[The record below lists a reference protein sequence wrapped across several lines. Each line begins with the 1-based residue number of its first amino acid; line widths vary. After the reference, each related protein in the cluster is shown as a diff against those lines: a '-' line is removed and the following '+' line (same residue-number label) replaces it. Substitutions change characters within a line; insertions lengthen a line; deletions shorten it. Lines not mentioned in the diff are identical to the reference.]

1 MQFDEFVGKVQ
12 HRAKMPSS
20 MEAVNAIRATLMT
33 LGERL
38 AGGESGDLAA
48 QLPKEIGTYL
58 LYPDK
63 TESYTLKE
71 FLERVAELEDI
82 DYPDA
87 VYHARAVIE
96 TVDEAVSEGQID
108 HVLDQ
113 LPEEFDTLFT
123 SGTEGSL
130 NMPG

>member
-12 HRAKMPSS
+12 NRAKMPSS
-20 MEAVNAIRATLMT
+20 MEAVNAIRATLVT

-38 AGGESGDLAA
+38 HGGEPGDLAA
-48 QLPKEIGTYL
+48 QLPQEIGTYL

-63 TESYTLKE
+63 NETYTLKE
-71 FLERVAELEDI
+71 FFERVADLEEV

-96 TVDEAVSEGQID
+96 TVDEAVSGGGID
-108 HVLDQ
+108 DALEQ
-113 LPEEFDTLFT
+113 LPDEYEALFT
-123 SGTEGSL
+123 SGTDGKINL
-130 NMPG
+130 PG